1 MFNRKT
7 EKTID
12 SKKNDRR
19 FPAEYPPTSGG
30 ISGIGTIKCKQ
41 GSTMEKK
48 KKLLIV
54 RHKNQV
60 LTSNYV
66 DHPTP
71 TSLLVGGFLFY
82 FIFLVREL
90 WFG

>member
-1 MFNRKT
+1 
-7 EKTID
+7 
-12 SKKNDRR
+12 
-19 FPAEYPPTSGG
+19 
-30 ISGIGTIKCKQ
+30 
-41 GSTMEKK
+41 MEK
-48 KKLLIV
+48 KKLLIE

-60 LTSNYV
+60 LTSNYL